1 MAALVPVAFS
11 LRWVWRW
18 RSVAGQVFWETE
30 IYLLPSLVLGNL
42 LNAVSGAIFGVTHAA
57 HRRLQSHAG
66 GLSGRACRRRARCI
80 RLSRPWCEMVQIVPA
95 A

>member
-42 LNAVSGAIFGVTHAA
+42 LNAVSGAIFGVTITVVAA
-57 HRRLQSHAG
+57 GLTRRIG
-66 GLSGRACRRRARCI
+66 G
-80 RLSRPWCEMVQIVPA
+80 
-95 A
+95 